1 MNNLQK
7 LLFAFLISPLLS
19 IKGEIDIQP
28 EQHMSQRGSAR
39 SHSDDVVFRHIGEH
53 QLVEGKELKT
63 IEMLGKEWSVSLEF
77 KRSLA
82 TYTNIPKQ
90 ASIIQLSTSP
100 GHDDLQTKTT
110 ANGNFISIMT
120 EADQYMIFSSAL
132 TDSNGEEIDWI
143 KGKGKVNLT
152 EVDKWTRITISQKRV
167 QKVMDNC
174 VKYRQRI
181 TIDGEKIFQR
191 RNTVPQALKNVRV
204 YASSNKFPAQPGSIK
219 NFVIRN
225 GFTGDFFLQLLQK

>member
-19 IKGEIDIQP
+19 IKGEIDIQS
-28 EQHMSQRGSAR
+28 EQHISQRGSAR
-39 SHSDDVVFRHIGEH
+39 SRSDNVVFRRSSEH
-53 QLVEGKELKT
+53 QLVKGNELAP
-63 IEMLGKEWSVSLEF
+63 IAMLGKEWSVSLEF

-82 TYTNIPKQ
+82 TYTNQ
-90 ASIIQLSTSP
+90 ANQANIIQLSTSL
-100 GHDDLQTKTT
+100 GHDDWQTKTT

-120 EADQYMIFSSAL
+120 KANQYLVFSSAL

-152 EVDKWTRITISQKRV
+152 QVNRWTRITISQKRV
-167 QKVMDNC
+167 QKVMEGMDNC

-181 TIDGEKIFQR
+181 TMDGEKIFQR
-191 RNTVPQALKNVRV
+191 RNTVPKALKNVRV
-204 YASSNKFPAQPGSIK
+204 YASSNDFPAQPGSIK
-219 NFVIRN
+219 NFVVRN
-225 GFTGDFFLQLLQK
+225 GFTGDFFI